1 MPVKVSII
9 VPVYNCEAYIT
20 KCIDSILENT
30 FKDFELILINDASTD
45 SSPVIIHNY
54 KSVDHRIRVIDLSE
68 NQRQGAARNIGIREA
83 LSDFILF
90 VDADDWIAP
99 TTLQSVIDNQNQTG
113 ADIVAFNLINY
124 FDEHNQQIEIKYKSS
139 SSKIDPRIFILNSP
153 APWQALFRKSLFLH
167 GLMFPEHTF
176 FEDASIMP
184 AIFLSASKISL
195 LNDAYYFYRR
205 NNISTCRKKDD
216 YRFFERIRAMER
228 FYDNMNELG
237 FKDKYHSEIE
247 YQFLKVALLDSIV
260 GGIKNFTTY
269 PKEKIIEACEVANKY
284 FPNWKDNPYMKQE
297 KGVRRVL
304 YSIFRTNIKFGI
316 LVSNIASRIINR

>member
-113 ADIVAFNLINY
+113 LI
-124 FDEHNQQIEIKYKSS
+124 
-139 SSKIDPRIFILNSP
+139 L
-153 APWQALFRKSLFLH
+153 
-167 GLMFPEHTF
+167 
-176 FEDASIMP
+176 
-184 AIFLSASKISL
+184 
-195 LNDAYYFYRR
+195 
-205 NNISTCRKKDD
+205 
-216 YRFFERIRAMER
+216 
-228 FYDNMNELG
+228 
-237 FKDKYHSEIE
+237 
-247 YQFLKVALLDSIV
+247 
-260 GGIKNFTTY
+260 
-269 PKEKIIEACEVANKY
+269 
-284 FPNWKDNPYMKQE
+284 
-297 KGVRRVL
+297 
-304 YSIFRTNIKFGI
+304 
-316 LVSNIASRIINR
+316 